1 MNPPT
6 PAPTPEQAAATELLR
21 QKLAHA
27 LEQKRSREVNH
38 MLKGA
43 SFRPPPA
50 QAIDAARPRPIAP
63 AD

>member
-43 SFRPPPA
+43 SFRPH
-50 QAIDAARPRPIAP
+50 QPRRSTPHVRGR
-63 AD
+63 